1 MIEVAAGGGTGGSGE
16 MVGITATLFI

>member
-1 MIEVAAGGGTGGSGE
+1 MIEVAAGGGTGGSSE

>member
-16 MVGITATLFI
+16 MVGITAALFI